1 MNFQSSTK
9 PAMNNPRS
17 TVFRGSRSDFLSAL
31 LAMESGIDMDQFPW
45 YVENFDQLAMAYAAV
60 EAPGRIARDAATG
73 TRVEERITVREY
85 FSRLDVLHLFD
96 DGRPLSIKNM
106 QYHSTNA
113 LGFIGYQFGEAVL
126 ISSEYYEPAR
136 VEVLLNGKREWV
148 ESYYVGG
155 IPDKVWARGV
165 RQVLHRPEGQ
175 DAMILATDVNLWK
188 GKFTGKNGVS
198 TLDDLKSGEKQ
209 DAIMSD
215 ILLMNEATLLSLL
228 RHPSMLVSPER
239 VPGGHSEITLS
250 GILAAA
256 HLCGAWGVA
265 KFLNSGV
272 VSADE
277 FGTSILLYL
286 QKFSGYEL
294 CSVHGPDS
302 PSL

>member
-1 MNFQSSTK
+1 MN
-9 PAMNNPRS
+9 APRS

-31 LAMESGIDMDQFPW
+31 LAMESGIDPDRFPW
-45 YVENFDQLAMAYAAV
+45 YVENFDQMAMAYAAV
-60 EAPGRIARDAATG
+60 EAPGRIARHDVTG
-73 TRVEERITVREY
+73 ARVEERITVREY
-85 FSRLDVLHLFD
+85 FNRLGVLHLFD
-96 DGRPLSIKNM
+96 ETHPLSIKNM

-126 ISSEYYEPAR
+126 ISSGYYEPAR
-136 VEVLLNGKREWV
+136 VAVLLDGKREWV
-148 ESYYVGG
+148 DSYYIGE

-165 RQVLHRPEGQ
+165 RQVPHRLEGR
-175 DAMILATDVNLWK
+175 DVMILATDVNSWK

-198 TLDDLKSGEKQ
+198 TLDDLKSGKKQ
-209 DAIMSD
+209 DVIMSD

-228 RHPSMLVSPER
+228 RDPGMLVFPER
-239 VPGGHSEITLS
+239 IQGGHSKITLS

-265 KFLNSGV
+265 KYLNSGV

-294 CSVHGPDS
+294 HPVNCLDS